1 MPLVVLRFSL
11 REVDTNASHTEPAEG
26 IKERIVCET
35 GKKGSRKF
43 FPSRYYHVAF
53 SFRLSSHVS
62 VAEWPARRTRNP
74 SVSGLSPALAT
85 CWICSWFS

>member
-1 MPLVVLRFSL
+1 MYAYDFYSYKGKSVLLIDLCFIVKKNTKFSLQLFWPLVECTWMPLVVLRFSL

-43 FPSRYYHVAF
+43 FPSRY
-53 SFRLSSHVS
+53 
-62 VAEWPARRTRNP
+62 
-74 SVSGLSPALAT
+74 
-85 CWICSWFS
+85 